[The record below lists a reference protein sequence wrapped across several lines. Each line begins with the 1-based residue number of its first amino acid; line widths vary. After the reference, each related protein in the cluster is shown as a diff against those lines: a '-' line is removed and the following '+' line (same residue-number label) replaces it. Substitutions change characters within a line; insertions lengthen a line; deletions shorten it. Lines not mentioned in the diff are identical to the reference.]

1 MSEPKE
7 VPVYKRKGAWVATVV
22 AVSWAFLGVRR
33 HAEYQSDIKKLNP
46 LHIAVVGLV
55 ATILF
60 VLGLMVFVRWVV
72 AVS

>member
-1 MSEPKE
+1 
-7 VPVYKRKGAWVATVV
+7 
-22 AVSWAFLGVRR
+22 
-33 HAEYQSDIKKLNP
+33 
-46 LHIAVVGLV
+46 VVGLV

>member
-22 AVSWAFLGVRR
+22 AVLWAFLGVRR

-55 ATILF
+55 A
-60 VLGLMVFVRWVV
+60 
-72 AVS
+72 